1 MSVAARVNQIDK
13 YKDVH
18 TKYTS
23 TKGKD
28 VGWTKEGLERFEHL
42 VDETM
47 LNRVSTNMNADT
59 YVDMDGKFYDG
70 IIKNTGDNPVF
81 VLNTGSGRKGKRRKN
96 EL

>member
-1 MSVAARVNQIDK
+1 MSVAARVKQIDK

-23 TKGKD
+23 TNSND
-28 VGWTKEGLERFEHL
+28 VGWTKEGSNL

-47 LNRVSTNMNADT
+47 LNHVSTNTNADT
-59 YVDMDGKFYDG
+59 YVDTDGMFYDG
-70 IIKNTGDNPVF
+70 IIKNTGGNPVF
-81 VLNTGSGRKGKRRKN
+81 VLNTGSGRKRKRRKN